1 MHPDPKSEGPG
12 SAMKTPALSC
22 AWPVRRLERGRK
34 VARVTDML
42 AVEEPLELRV
52 RGRAVAVVMRT
63 PGHDAELAAGFL
75 LTEGVVRSADD
86 IYDIM
91 QCRTPGTVAEEGNV
105 IEVVLPK
112 SLKVDFGS
120 LTRHVFSAT
129 SCGLCGKATIE
140 SVRQHFAPVRGAL
153 RVSPAVLRA
162 LPEKLATEQP
172 TFQTTGGLHAAGLF
186 DLDGKLLVAR
196 EDVGRHN
203 AVDKVLGHALRAGWL
218 PLHRHIL
225 MVSGR
230 VSFEV
235 MQKAL
240 AARVPVVAGVSAPTS
255 LAAEFARANGQTLV
269 GFLRADRLN
278 VYAGRLKAE

>member
-1 MHPDPKSEGPG
+1 
-12 SAMKTPALSC
+12 MKPADQSRP
-22 AWPVRRLERGRK
+22 WPVRRFARARK
-34 VARVTDML
+34 AVRVTDAL

-52 RGRAVAVVMRT
+52 MGRSVAVVMRT

-75 LTEGVVRSADD
+75 LTEGVVRSADNLLD
-86 IYDIM
+86 IT
-91 QCRTPGTVAEEGNV
+91 QCRTPGTRAELGNV
-105 IEVVLPK
+105 VEAVLAK
-112 SLKVDFGS
+112 SARVDFAK

-140 SVRQHFAPVRGAL
+140 SVQQRFPRLRRAWRAPAAL
-153 RVSPAVLRA
+153 LRA
-162 LPEKLATEQP
+162 LPAKLAAAQP
-172 TFQTTGGLHAAGLF
+172 VFRATGGLHAAALF
-186 DLDGKLLVAR
+186 DEKGTLLVAR

-218 PLHRHIL
+218 PLRRHVL
-225 MVSGR
+225 LVSGR

-278 VYAGRLKAE
+278 VYAGRLAAG

>member
-1 MHPDPKSEGPG
+1 MSINPLVANIPA
-12 SAMKTPALSC
+12 SASLARP
-22 AWPVRRLERGRK
+22 WPVRRMVRGCK
-34 VARVTDML
+34 VTRVADML

-52 RGRAVAVVMRT
+52 NGRAIAVVMRT

-75 LTEGVVRSADD
+75 LSEGVVRSTND

-91 QCRTPGTVAEEGNV
+91 QCRTSGTAAAAGNV

-140 SVRQHFAPVRGAL
+140 SVRKYFAPVRRAPRGSA
-153 RVSPAVLRA
+153 AVLRM
-162 LPEKLATEQP
+162 LPARLAAEQP
-172 TFQTTGGLHAAGLF
+172 TFKTTGGLHAAGLF
-186 DLDGKLLVAR
+186 DLAGKLLVAR

-218 PLHRHIL
+218 PLRRHIL
-225 MVSGR
+225 LVSGR

-240 AARVPVVAGVSAPTS
+240 AARVPVVAAVSAPTS
-255 LAAEFARANGQTLV
+255 LAAEFARSNGQTLV
-269 GFLRADRLN
+269 AFVRNGRLN
-278 VYAGRLKAE
+278 LYAGRLA

>member
-1 MHPDPKSEGPG
+1 
-12 SAMKTPALSC
+12 MKLAALTQP
-22 AWPVRRLERGRK
+22 WPVHRLTRGHRP
-34 VARVTDML
+34 VRVTDAL

-52 RGRAVAVVMRT
+52 RGRAIAVVMRT

-75 LTEGVVRSADD
+75 LTEGVVHSADD
-86 IYDIM
+86 LLDVL
-91 QCRTPGTVAEEGNV
+91 QCRMPGTVGAEGNV
-105 IEVVLPK
+105 IEVVVPK
-112 SLKVDFGS
+112 SLPVDFGS

-140 SVRQHFAPVRGAL
+140 SVRQHFPPIRRSP
-153 RVSPAVLRA
+153 RVTAAVLRA
-162 LPEKLATEQP
+162 LPARLAAEQP
-172 TFQTTGGLHAAGLF
+172 AFKTTGGLHAAGLF
-186 DLDGKLLVAR
+186 GLDGRLLVAR

-203 AVDKVLGHALRAGWL
+203 AVDKVLGHALHAGWL
-218 PLHRHIL
+218 PLGRHIL

-255 LAAEFARANGQTLV
+255 LAAEFARANKQVLV
-269 GFLRADRLN
+269 GFLRDNRLN
-278 VYAGRLKAE
+278 VYAGRLAPD